1 MDDTRLTEG
10 LKDALRAAW
19 ASGRRN
25 LVLLTFKAAT
35 ASGDSTVARW
45 IHEEFKHKYNE
56 AEIKDLAAFAAQ
68 LIAARIADAV
78 AAMAD
83 AERTL
88 DAETI
93 ANNVIARAMV
103 H

>member
-1 MDDTRLTEG
+1 MNDNQLTEE
-10 LKDALRAAW
+10 LKAALRAAW
-19 ASGRRN
+19 DRGQRE

-35 ASGDSTVARW
+35 VQRDTTVSRW
-45 IHEEFKHKYNE
+45 IHEEFKYKYNM
-56 AEIKDLAAFAAQ
+56 AELKDLTAFAAH

-78 AAMAD
+78 EAQAA

-93 ANNVIARAMV
+93 AQNAIARAMQ

>member
-1 MDDTRLTEG
+1 MNDNQLTES
-10 LKDALRAAW
+10 LKAALRAAW
-19 ASGRRN
+19 ACGQRE

-35 ASGDSTVARW
+35 VQRDNTVARW
-45 IHEEFKHKYNE
+45 IHEEFKYKYNMDE
-56 AEIKDLAAFAAQ
+56 LKDLTAFAAQ
-68 LIAARIADAV
+68 LLAARIADAV
-78 AAMAD
+78 EAQAD

-93 ANNVIARAMV
+93 AKNTIARAMA